1 MTYNPTGFC
10 RGLEGGIQ
18 SLAMAA
24 FNAAQ
29 AERAIDRSAPQAID
43 LLARHLRRER
53 GISKALAAEL
63 AWARA
68 RIEELEAAQAAA
80 TRPRRSSAP
89 R

>member
-1 MTYNPTGFC
+1 MSYNPHGFC

-29 AERAIDRSAPQAID
+29 AERQIDRSAPDAID
-43 LLARHLRRER
+43 LMARHLRRER
-53 GISKALAAEL
+53 GISRALALELEL
-63 AWARA
+63 ALA
-68 RIEELEAAQAAA
+68 RIGELEAAQAS